1 MPRYRLRDAMWAS
14 LLAKLGAVP
23 GIWKKNPERL
33 RRFIE
38 AVVFILR
45 TGVAWQDL
53 PERFGK
59 PNSLYRRFRR
69 WSQQGIWGA
78 LFERGIPEDELETVM
93 VDATITK
100 AQRFASGARGGGEE
114 DLGRSRGGLTTKIH
128 VLVDA
133 RGRPLCYLLTP
144 GQAAD
149 CRHAETLLE
158 GVSFARLIGDR
169 ADDTDSLRLDSAAVQ
184 RCAEHR
190 VEAVIPSKRNRKAPI
205 PHDRARYRARHR
217 IENLFCRVKDYTRI
231 VLRKDKTSRSYA
243 GFVSLAFALI
253 NIQLCP

>member
-1 MPRYRLRDAMWAS
+1 MPRHRLRDAIWAS
-14 LLAKLGAVP
+14 LHAKLAAMP
-23 GIWKKNPERL
+23 GIWK
-33 RRFIE
+33 
-38 AVVFILR
+38 R
-45 TGVAWQDL
+45 TSNGCA
-53 PERFGK
+53 GSSK
-59 PNSLYRRFRR
+59 P
-69 WSQQGIWGA
+69 WSTSCAPGWPGRTCRSGSASRIRSIAASGAGPAGIWDA
-78 LFERGIPEDELETVM
+78 LFTAGVPEDALETVM

-128 VLVDA
+128 ALVDR

-149 CRHAETLLE
+149 CRHAQTLLE
-158 GVSFARLIGDR
+158 GVSFAWLIGDR
-169 ADDTDSLRLDSAAVQ
+169 AYDTDALRAW
-184 RCAEHR
+184 CAEHG
-190 VEAVIPSKRNRKAPI
+190 VEAVIPSKRNRKVPI
-205 PHDRARYRARHR
+205 PHDRVRYRTRHR
-217 IENLFCRVKDYTRI
+217 IENLFGRVKDYTRI